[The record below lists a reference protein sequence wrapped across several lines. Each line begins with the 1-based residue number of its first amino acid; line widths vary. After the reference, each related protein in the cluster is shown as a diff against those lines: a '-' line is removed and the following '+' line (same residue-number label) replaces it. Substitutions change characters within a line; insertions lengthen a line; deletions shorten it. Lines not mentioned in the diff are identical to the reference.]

1 MNTFL
6 AVTAAGEAAMGLALL
21 AYPPIVIRLLLGV
34 EITGAAV
41 LIGRVTG
48 IALIGLG
55 VACWP
60 NGSARQPLHGMLAYS
75 TLAALYLIYVGIA
88 AKELACC
95 CGRLWRS
102 TLFLSFFSSACAL
115 GSVSEW
121 HRWHGCET

>member
-1 MNTFL
+1 MNILL

-21 AYPPIVIRLLLGV
+21 AYPPIVIRLLFGV

-60 NGSARQPLHGMLAYS
+60 NGSARQPLHGMVTYG
-75 TLAALYLIYVGIA
+75 TLAALYLVSVGIRGQ
-88 AKELACC
+88 EVGVL
-95 CGRLWRS
+95 LWPAVVVHVVLVVLLIGARFRES
-102 TLFLSFFSSACAL
+102 K
-115 GSVSEW
+115 
-121 HRWHGCET
+121 